1 MRCEM
6 DAGDGLADGDRD
18 DLIRLG
24 FAPSALGVVLDGD
37 LEHVVEP
44 LHERFVPASSVL
56 KGSDDQLHSRLR
68 VQIPFFVVKAE
79 CLVSCGFVGCIRN
92 VCGIARDY
100 WLDSLVSWRWP
111 AKFGR
116 PAAVC

>member
-68 VQIPFFVVKAE
+68 VQIPFFVVIVRLSV
-79 CLVSCGFVGCIRN
+79 CL
-92 VCGIARDY
+92 
-100 WLDSLVSWRWP
+100 SLHSIIYKYLLRIV
-111 AKFGR
+111 
-116 PAAVC
+116 